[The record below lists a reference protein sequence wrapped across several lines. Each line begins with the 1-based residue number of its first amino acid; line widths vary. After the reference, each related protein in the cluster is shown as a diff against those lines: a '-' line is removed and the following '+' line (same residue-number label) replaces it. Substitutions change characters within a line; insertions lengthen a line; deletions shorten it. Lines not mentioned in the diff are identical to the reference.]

1 MVNFMLDSKA
11 NVFLMLPAGVPLY
24 DIWEVGMMSEKGEAP
39 IDMVSLEAPLFLD
52 RMAEKQ
58 FVDWCDE
65 DCPAEYVDGKVILMP
80 SASTIHEGI
89 FRFLIQ
95 LLGLYVSELGLGEVL
110 GSQLQ
115 ARLRTGLRRVPDL
128 VFVSKGRTDS
138 IREKHIEGA
147 PDLAVEIVS
156 DDSVEGDWQRK
167 VIDYENAGISEYW
180 IIDPR
185 TQQVEVLH
193 LNEVGRYE
201 PAQLVDSKYHS
212 KAVPGFWFR
221 PEWLWQ
227 EPMPSVIELLRKL
240 GVL

>member
-1 MVNFMLDSKA
+1 
-11 NVFLMLPAGVPLY
+11 
-24 DIWEVGMMSEKGEAP
+24 MMSKKGETQ
-39 IDMVSLEAPLFLD
+39 IDMVGLEAPLHLD
-52 RMAEKQ
+52 RMTEEQ

-65 DCPAEYVDGKVILMP
+65 DCPAEYVDGKVILIP
-80 SASTIHEGI
+80 PASTIHERI
-89 FRFLIQ
+89 FQFLIQ

-115 ARLRTGLRRVPDL
+115 TRLRTGLRRVPDL

-147 PDLAVEIVS
+147 PDLVVEIVS
-156 DDSVEGDWQRK
+156 DDSAERDWRQK
-167 VIDYENAGISEYW
+167 VIDYEQAGISEYW
-180 IIDPR
+180 IIDPL
-185 TQQVEVLH
+185 TQQVEVLR
-193 LNEVGRYE
+193 LSEVGRYE
-201 PAQLVDSKYHS
+201 PAQLVDGAYHS
-212 KAVPGFWFR
+212 KVAPGFWFR

>member
-1 MVNFMLDSKA
+1 
-11 NVFLMLPAGVPLY
+11 
-24 DIWEVGMMSEKGEAP
+24 MSEKGETQ
-39 IDMVSLEAPLFLD
+39 IDMVSLEAPLPLG
-52 RMAEKQ
+52 RMTEEQ
-58 FVDWCDE
+58 FVAWCDE

-80 SASTIHEGI
+80 SASTIHEKI

-95 LLGLYVSELGLGEVL
+95 SLGLYVSELGLGEVI

-128 VFVSKGRTDS
+128 VFVSKERTDS

-147 PDLAVEIVS
+147 PDLAIEIVS
-156 DDSVEGDWQRK
+156 DSSVERDWRQK
-167 VIDYENAGISEYW
+167 VIDYEQAGISEYW

-185 TQQVEVLH
+185 TQQVEVLL

-201 PAQLVDSKYHS
+201 PAQLVDGAYHS

-221 PEWLWQ
+221 PEWFWQ

-240 GVL
+240 DAL